1 MPIQTISDTRVRE
14 VATSMFNAWSAALET
29 GDARKVASLYADTA
43 VLLPTVSNLVRR
55 SLPDITDYFERFL
68 AGGPEGRILEDEA
81 HMRGGLIE
89 HTGLYRFTMTAL
101 PGRPEV
107 DARFTFLYEEID
119 GEWKIV
125 QHHSS
130 AMPEG

>member
-1 MPIQTISDTRVRE
+1 MPIQTMSDTRVRD
-14 VATSMFNAWSAALET
+14 VATKMFEAWSAALET
-29 GDARKVASLYADTA
+29 GDARKVASLYAEDA

-55 SLPDITDYFERFL
+55 SIPEIADYFERFL
-68 AGGPEGRILEDEA
+68 AGGPEGRILEDGA
-81 HMRGGLIE
+81 QIRGGLIE
-89 HTGLYRFTMTAL
+89 HSGLYRFTMTAL
-101 PGRPEV
+101 PDCPMV

-119 GEWKIV
+119 GAWKIV